1 MKCPHWLE
9 HRHAQ
14 VLPRLLWLGVSGDK
28 TCSEGSATVSV
39 PKHELLFKTS
49 KEWVP
54 CPHFFI
60 LRKTQCQI
68 FFYPAK
74 IYSQFKSWKLHTGII
89 ILVNQGESLFCFKTS
104 HARKDLRNFI
114 LAWRSEIQTSTKGH
128 WGEMFRESHGVGSTF
143 SEWLILMSGMWWGL
157 VRASYLAQP
166 RFSQCQVTS
175 WPYLNFI
182 FFEVFTLHCT
192 AWLGYHYSM
201 YTLKIYLWVG
211 TEVNREYFFFVFK
224 FLVRRFRT
232 C

>member
-1 MKCPHWLE
+1 MLRCYPGSCGWGWVVI
-9 HRHAQ
+9 RHVQ
-14 VLPRLLWLGVSGDK
+14 KVVLQLVSQNMSFSLK
-28 TCSEGSATVSV
+28 LPKSEYPAPISLYSGKHSAR
-39 PKHELLFKTS
+39 F
-49 KEWVP
+49 
-54 CPHFFI
+54 
-60 LRKTQCQI
+60 

-175 WPYLNFI
+175 WLYLNFI